1 MENRPPVSGASD
13 TAVENSG
20 PALHVN
26 IKTLDSRIFSFL
38 VDRNTLVSAFK
49 EKIAQKI
56 SVPVGQQRLIF
67 RGKVLKDDHIL
78 SEYHV
83 EHGDT
88 LHLVERQPQTSP
100 GSNTGEAAS
109 SNSTGGGQNT
119 AAGGPHNRIGQI
131 SHSLVLGTLNL
142 GDPGESLGPDLSRV
156 IGAVLSSLGMGNPV
170 GMQPG
175 VQTSD
180 GNETERT
187 QANAGSQR
195 QGGNQFGLY
204 QALNGQSASSPM
216 QNPVGATMAVPS
228 LNAPIPDSLNTLTE
242 FINRMERALSQNGTQ
257 QDQSP
262 DASGSLPTPQLPTN
276 LHGFPTVEAL
286 TTVMRHAQRLLSDH
300 VVRALS
306 QTAGRLD
313 QEGRSSDPAVR
324 GQVHSET
331 AQLGVAMQHLGA
343 LFLELGRTI
352 LNLRVG
358 QLSDQSY
365 VNAGPAVYISP
376 SRPNPI
382 MVQPFPLQTT
392 SLFGGSSGAT
402 QNRLAIVPPFASVTR
417 NVNIHIH
424 TGAALASI
432 VPVVGNRSSNG
443 EEVQGQQGNGAS
455 GELGQAQVPTG
466 VNVTTTS
473 VPSRPGAGGSQA
485 INPGGPVFSN
495 VSSLNDYIRD
505 IADRI
510 QNGSQAPSGGLANQ
524 GQPPGTGV
532 RDNET
537 NHQPRYFS
545 SSTVGKTTQTAITD
559 NQKEKT
565 DLSSSPGGGSHMSG
579 HGEGSAGHSQGNNT
593 QGGSLG
599 VPLGLGLGGLQPKK
613 PVKFEAKTT
622 DRASSSRAV
631 AQQVLQS
638 LSALATRENP
648 NPPPSGQSSEPERG
662 SNVHLPPSRQSDIDL
677 ADSMSQLLSS
687 SSVNGLLTRLS
698 QYTGVGSPEVLRN
711 LMQQLTQNPVMRNP
725 LNQLAEQVQTGSFD
739 LSTNM
744 QQMLPAISQALEG
757 IAAAAPQMN
766 PPQDVTRTS
775 DDPQIN
781 LREVVQR
788 LKEQNSSIE
797 IFRSLLM
804 LAAQLGSSG
813 SSEENL
819 ANAICTLDLAQE
831 FMDMVLHDLCGRVE
845 DGM

>member
-1 MENRPPVSGASD
+1 MENRPPGDDSVASD

-49 EKIAQKI
+49 EKIAQEV

-67 RGKVLKDDHIL
+67 RGKILKDDHIL
-78 SEYHV
+78 SEYLTDV

-100 GSNTGEAAS
+100 GSNTGAAAS
-109 SNSTGGGQNT
+109 SNSSGGGQDT
-119 AAGGPHNRIGQI
+119 AAGGPLNRIGQI
-131 SHSLVLGTLNL
+131 SQSVVLGTLNL
-142 GDPGESLGPDLSRV
+142 GDPGESLGSDLSRV
-156 IGAVLSSLGMGNPV
+156 IGGVLSSLGMGYPV
-170 GMQPG
+170 GGMQPG
-175 VQTSD
+175 LQTSD
-180 GNETERT
+180 GNRAEQT

-204 QALNGQSASSPM
+204 QALNGQSASRPT

-242 FINRMERALSQNGTQ
+242 FINRMELALSQNGTQ
-257 QDQSP
+257 QDQSA

-306 QTAGRLD
+306 QTAGLLD
-313 QEGRSSDPAVR
+313 QDGRSSDLAVR
-324 GQVHSET
+324 GQVLSET
-331 AQLGVAMQHLGA
+331 VQLGVAMQHLGA

-358 QLSDQSY
+358 QFSDQSY

-376 SRPNPI
+376 SGPNPI

-402 QNRLAIVPPFASVTR
+402 QNRLAIVPPFGSVTR

-424 TGAALASI
+424 TAAALASI
-432 VPVVGNRSSNG
+432 VPVVGNRSPNG
-443 EEVQGQQGNGAS
+443 EEVQGQQGSGAS

-473 VPSRPGAGGSQA
+473 VPLRPGAVGGSQA
-485 INPGGPVFSN
+485 INPGGPVFTN

-505 IADRI
+505 IAASRR
-510 QNGSQAPSGGLANQ
+510 NGSQAPSGGLANQ
-524 GQPPGTGV
+524 GQPPGSGV
-532 RDNET
+532 RYNET
-537 NHQPRYFS
+537 SRQPSYFS
-545 SSTVGKTTQTAITD
+545 SSTAGEATRTAVTD
-559 NQKEKT
+559 KQKEKT
-565 DLSSSPGGGSHMSG
+565 DPSSSPGGGAHMSG
-579 HGEGSAGHSQGNNT
+579 SS
-593 QGGSLG
+593 G
-599 VPLGLGLGGLQPKK
+599 VPLGLGLGDLQPKK
-613 PVKFEAKTT
+613 PAKVQAKTT
-622 DRASSSRAV
+622 DHASSSRTV
-631 AQQVLQS
+631 GQQVL
-638 LSALATRENP
+638 ATGENP
-648 NPPPSGQSSEPERG
+648 NPLPSGQSSEPERG
-662 SNVHLPPSRQSDIDL
+662 SNVNLPPSRQITNDNVDI
-677 ADSMSQLLSS
+677 ADSMSQILSS
-687 SSVNGLLTRLS
+687 SSVDGLLARLA

-711 LMQQLTQNPVMRNP
+711 LLQQVTQNPVMRNP
-725 LNQLAEQVQTGSFD
+725 LNQLAEQVQNRSFD

-744 QQMLPAISQALEG
+744 QQMMPAISQALGG
-757 IAAAAPQMN
+757 ITAIPQMN
-766 PPQDVTRTS
+766 PPQGQVSPGSSSRRDVTQTN

-788 LKEQNSSIE
+788 LEEQNSFGE
-797 IFRSLLM
+797 IFCSLVRV
-804 LAAQLGSSG
+804 AERLGSSG
-813 SSEENL
+813 NSEENI
-819 ANAICTLDLAQE
+819 ANAICNLGLAQE
-831 FMDMVLHDLCGRVE
+831 FMDMFLHDLSARVE